1 MRKRSV
7 LSLTPP
13 NERSIKT
20 PPKVKTAF
28 FLDVIKNSENV
39 FQARLVVLQQELFLL
54 GSLDSISKQTFNL
67 TAAKK
72 THRRCRRRRRRCR
85 RRRRRR
91 RRRHHQ
97 RRCCRRRR
105 LFLLESNQFLISGTK
120 TMLCFIEH

>member
-13 NERSIKT
+13 NECSIKT

-54 GSLDSISKQTFNL
+54 GSLDSISKQTLNL

-72 THRRCRRRRRRCR
+72 THRRRRRRRCH
-85 RRRRRR
+85 RR
-91 RRRHHQ
+91 RRRHHH
-97 RRCCRRRR
+97 RRCRRRRR

>member
-13 NERSIKT
+13 NECSIKT

-54 GSLDSISKQTFNL
+54 GSLDSISKQTLNL

-72 THRRCRRRRRRCR
+72 THRRCRRCHRRRY
-85 RRRRRR
+85 RRR
-91 RRRHHQ
+91 RRRHH
-97 RRCCRRRR
+97 RRCRRRRR